1 MMVRGRGAR
10 ISSPPPVAPP
20 LSAGTQ
26 LSGAPEAHAALE
38 AAEAAADAVR
48 TRDAGFPRQAVPIL
62 LRAEGFLV
70 AARSSALAG
79 RWRAT
84 VTFSRIAEQE
94 LQAILRRYGNSV
106 ALVRQVP
113 FQPPRGISVIPLSA
127 GGPL

>member
-1 MMVRGRGAR
+1 MSGKAGMIG
-10 ISSPPPVAPP
+10 SPSAAAPAVP
-20 LSAGTQ
+20 SERW

-113 FQPPRGISVIPLSA
+113 FQPPRGISVIPLPA